1 MAGQVGERAPDFRLP
16 STLGQPLALS
26 EIVRERIAVLA
37 FFHFAFTSG

>member
-16 STLGQPLALS
+16 STLGQPLSLS
-26 EIVRERIAVLA
+26 DMLRERIAVLA

>member
-26 EIVRERIAVLA
+26 EILSERIAVLA
-37 FFHFAFTSG
+37 FFHFAFTGG